1 MCSLEGGLIGI
12 TVRSCTV
19 RTIVQIHSKVASF
32 VKVSSCKEGSVIS
45 IVFNWKRSVLVFF
58 VFFCFVKLKII
69 LAVLSF
75 KHALVFE

>member
-1 MCSLEGGLIGI
+1 MCSLEGDLIGI
-12 TVRSCTV
+12 TLRSCTV

-45 IVFNWKRSVLVFF
+45 IAFNWKRSVLVFF